1 MLSSGIAILAMIILI
16 TNASAFPFE
25 SIYVEQITGTSPEI
39 DGELTTDEWF
49 TTEEQF
55 KENVDTLVFE
65 EGSATEVQIE
75 LVMLKDND
83 YLYVLVTFLTQISD
97 PVANGSMSV
106 GIAFAPEP
114 INLQMQNTLDRKIAY
129 YNGENTTQ
137 YDLHKCS
144 PCEIARDFQ
153 PGVDDADSPEFEA
166 EYGKSTNSFFEFKIP
181 LVTSNSEDMPITE
194 GMFIKIVI
202 NPYGNI
208 YYNGHGNIGS
218 DELQVQ
224 FTPRSFFP
232 RPEAGIDNASLYFN
246 AYLGLIVSAIALRF
260 LYGSRNEK
268 LAKKLWIINITEDM
282 ANKSLLM
289 EIAYYN
295 SSFLSMTVVFFF
307 GMESFLALLYGIWAG
322 WGMIGY
328 IFSGIP
334 LLLSIITLVDLG
346 KNNKNPQDEDYSK
359 VGVEMS
365 KSPKFWLIPALFL
378 GNILLMLVIIGLNVL
393 GI

>member
-1 MLSSGIAILAMIILI
+1 MLSSGMALLAMIILI
-16 TNASAFPFE
+16 SNASAFPFE
-25 SIYVEQITGTSPEI
+25 SIYVEQITGTVPEI
-39 DGELTTDEWF
+39 DGDLTADEWF
-49 TTEEQF
+49 TTEDQF
-55 KENVDTLVFE
+55 KENIDLLVYE

-75 LVMLKDND
+75 LVLLRDND
-83 YLYVLVTFLTQISD
+83 NLYVLITFLSEISD

-114 INLQMQNTLDRKIAY
+114 IRNQMQNTLDRKIAY
-129 YNGENTTQ
+129 YNGENTTL
-137 YDLHKCS
+137 YDLYKCS
-144 PCEIARDFQ
+144 PCETARDFQ
-153 PGVDDADSPEFEA
+153 PGADDADSPEFEA

-181 LVTSNSEDMPITE
+181 LVASNAEDMSITE

-224 FTPRSFFP
+224 FSSRSFFP
-232 RPEAGIDNASLYFN
+232 RPEAGIDGPSLYFN
-246 AYLGLIVSAIALRF
+246 AYLGIMVTAIALRF

-268 LAKKLWIINITEDM
+268 LAKKLWIINVTEDM
-282 ANKSLLM
+282 ANKSLMM

-295 SSFLSMTVVFFF
+295 SSFLSMMVVFFF
-307 GMESFLALLYGIWAG
+307 GMESFITLLYGIWAG
-322 WGMIGY
+322 WGFIGY

-334 LLLSIITLVDLG
+334 LLISIITFIDLG
-346 KNNKNPQDEDYSK
+346 KNNKNPQDEGYSK
-359 VGVEMS
+359 LGVEMAKAS
-365 KSPKFWLIPALFL
+365 KFWLVPTLFL